1 MAITFELT
9 GMPFRTVVLMLPV
22 PSVTPM
28 NPDEE
33 TGWFSSAV
41 SSRAFTGSLPPEISN
56 FRIEV
61 SRLSV
66 KTSSS
71 DAGSAVR
78 GSVVISGS

>member
-1 MAITFELT
+1 MAITFEAA
-9 GMPFRTVVLMLPV
+9 GMPFWTLVSMPPV
-22 PSVTPM
+22 PSVAPM

-41 SSRAFTGSLPPEISN
+41 SNRAFTGSLPPEISN

-61 SRLSV
+61 SRLSE

-78 GSVVISGS
+78 AAVVISGS